1 MKAKDRGFI
10 QLIIILALLV
20 VILSLLGVSLSALF
34 GNPILQTNF
43 SFIWDGLSVLWDR
56 WLGAP
61 AQAVWDFISDFTR
74 EFVWGPLSESLNSL
88 RQGEVPSLTPQA
100 Q

>member
-1 MKAKDRGFI
+1 METKNRGFI

-61 AQAVWDFISDFTR
+61 AQAVWDFISDFAR
-74 EFVWGPLSESLNSL
+74 EFVWGPLKESLNSL
-88 RQGEVPSLTPQA
+88 RQGEIPSFTQ
-100 Q
+100 